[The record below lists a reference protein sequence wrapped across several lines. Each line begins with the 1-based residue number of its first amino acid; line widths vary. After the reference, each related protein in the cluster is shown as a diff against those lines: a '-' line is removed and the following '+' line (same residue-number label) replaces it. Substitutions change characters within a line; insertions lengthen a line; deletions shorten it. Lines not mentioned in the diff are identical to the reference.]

1 MLALPLVKNCGIQE
15 YSLSCKKTPEGRMK
29 LARFNDIAYDMAQY
43 APFKTGSHSHA
54 QLKSAETDSGAMLQ
68 QLVAAEAKRST

>member
-1 MLALPLVKNCGIQE
+1 
-15 YSLSCKKTPEGRMK
+15 MK